1 MSCFSQHLDAEPAA
15 EPVVAAEVD
24 VAVVP
29 GTVAAVVPG
38 TVAAVPEAVVA
49 KGAVGVPWRVAVLVS
64 EAARNSTQ
72 FLRPP
77 RGRLS
82 RALVEYETCLL
93 LGGVELTRARLWKH
107 ARTILVGRNKRMR
120 LDAKRRGA
128 KNR

>member
-1 MSCFSQHLDAEPAA
+1 M
-15 EPVVAAEVD
+15 VAAEVD

-72 FLRPP
+72 ILRPP

-82 RALVEYETCLL
+82 RALVGCLTCLL
-93 LGGVELTRARLWKH
+93 FGTVCLRDWQVENGRHSSELTPRKS
-107 ARTILVGRNKRMR
+107 T
-120 LDAKRRGA
+120 RRSPGFVCSET
-128 KNR
+128 RP

>member
-1 MSCFSQHLDAEPAA
+1 M
-15 EPVVAAEVD
+15 VAAEVD

-29 GTVAAVVPG
+29 EAVAAVVPG

-72 FLRPP
+72 VLRPP

-82 RALVEYETCLL
+82 RALVGCLTLVDRTFDSRMQTCRCFPRIFWFS
-93 LGGVELTRARLWKH
+93 GAS
-107 ARTILVGRNKRMR
+107 ASSSKRVQ
-120 LDAKRRGA
+120 AS
-128 KNR
+128 